1 MCRADHLN
9 DAFRN
14 VDYANKKQGMFNK
27 WVSGKQELLSG
38 VDRSGRRPN
47 HTLKC
52 DDLSQA
58 DKFRSQILREV
69 GRKVM
74 EIQNEGLGEHRL
86 RDLNDEINK
95 LLKEKW
101 QWEMRIKELGGP
113 NYIIRGG
120 GIEEGGVSV
129 KPKGHEKLEGAA
141 RHYKYFGAAKNL
153 PGVKELFEKKGE
165 EDEEGKARRK
175 KRTKTEML
183 KRADAKYFGFKDDE
197 DEDFLKKERKAEM
210 ELREEAMENWKAMQ
224 LLKAADMGVDVDK
237 VTGEALID
245 GRKGTDRTTTT
256 TTTITTTEA
265 ATINRTSKNVDVE
278 APPKAFVPLP
288 EDSDIEALVIAKKK
302 RELLEKYQTKDL
314 NEAEANAKALL
325 NKRE

>member
-1 MCRADHLN
+1 
-9 DAFRN
+9 
-14 VDYANKKQGMFNK
+14 MFNK

-47 HTLKC
+47 HTMKC

-58 DKFRSQILREV
+58 DKFRTQILREV

-153 PGVKELFEKKGE
+153 PGVKELFEKKEE

-183 KRADAKYFGFKDDE
+183 KRADAKYFGFNDDE
-197 DEDFLKKERKAEM
+197 EDGDFLQKEREAEIQLKKEAVEH
-210 ELREEAMENWKAMQ
+210 WKAMQ
-224 LLKAADMGVDVDK
+224 TLKAADMGVEVDEE
-237 VTGEALID
+237 TGAALVD
-245 GRKGTDRTTTT
+245 GRKEGRTTTT
-256 TTTITTTEA
+256 TTTTTT
-265 ATINRTSKNVDVE
+265 TMHNSKNVDVD
-278 APPKAFVPLP
+278 APKAYVALP
-288 EDSDIEALVIAKKK
+288 DESDIEALVLAKKK
-302 RELLEKYQTKDL
+302 RELLAKYQSNDL
-314 NEAEANAKALL
+314 ADAEANAKALL
-325 NKRE
+325 NKRV

>member
-1 MCRADHLN
+1 
-9 DAFRN
+9 
-14 VDYANKKQGMFNK
+14 MFNK

-38 VDRSGRRPN
+38 IDRSGRRPN
-47 HTLKC
+47 HTAKC
-52 DDLSQA
+52 DDVSQA

-113 NYIIRGG
+113 NYIVRGG
-120 GIEEGGVSV
+120 GIEEGGVTV
-129 KPKGHEKLEGAA
+129 KPKGYEKLEGAA

-153 PGVKELFEKKGE
+153 PGVKELFEKKE
-165 EDEEGKARRK
+165 EDNEEGKARRK

-183 KRADAKYFGFKDDE
+183 RRADAKYFGFNDDE
-197 DEDFLKKERKAEM
+197 EDGDFLKKEREAEIA
-210 ELREEAMENWKAMQ
+210 LKREAAENWKAMQ
-224 LLKAADMGVDVDK
+224 LLKAADMGVEVDK
-237 VTGEALID
+237 ETGAALVD
-245 GRKGTDRTTTT
+245 GSGRREVRATTTT
-256 TTTITTTEA
+256 TTS
-265 ATINRTSKNVDVE
+265 NNGKNVDVE
-278 APPKAFVPLP
+278 EPPKAYVPLP

-302 RELLEKYQTKDL
+302 RELLAKYQSTDL
-314 NEAEANAKALL
+314 TDAEANAKSLL